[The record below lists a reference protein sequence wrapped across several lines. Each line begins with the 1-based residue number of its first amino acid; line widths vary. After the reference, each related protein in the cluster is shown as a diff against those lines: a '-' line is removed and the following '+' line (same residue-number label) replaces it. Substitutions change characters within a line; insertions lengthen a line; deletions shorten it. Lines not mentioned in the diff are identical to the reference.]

1 MNQHLIVL
9 QTGISK
15 FLFQPPVI
23 KNQLIGKMQEAL
35 EYVIHNPQQLQDET
49 SPFWVRQIAFFKL
62 PIELAGS

>member
-49 SPFWVRQIAFFKL
+49 SPF
-62 PIELAGS
+62 